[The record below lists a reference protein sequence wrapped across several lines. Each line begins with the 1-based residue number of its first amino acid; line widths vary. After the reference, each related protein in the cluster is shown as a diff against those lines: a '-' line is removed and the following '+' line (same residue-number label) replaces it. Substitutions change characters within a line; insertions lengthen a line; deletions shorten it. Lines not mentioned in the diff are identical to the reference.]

1 MRSKGWRGPFATLMK
16 ALFILGA
23 LMMLVAVPFG
33 LSFSSLRGRAKYG
46 LAGKSSGVR
55 ELQVRRFSDLNPVAQ
70 ATREQAAE
78 VIKDMPFTAAPGD
91 LMGGAL
97 QIIVI
102 PFFLGVFIVYLV
114 TVFKPDMILTDNQMV
129 EYKKAERK
137 YFLEK
142 KGAVK
147 DPDEPAE
154 MNRASRRAKSLK
166 GKRHVPLWAQRSSSE
181 ITLAKRLRLEL
192 AIRLAEC
199 RGDVTD
205 FMTSFALKKCLDAR
219 TALTFFR
226 LLRDA
231 VRQGEQR
238 FSLDDISTSE
248 ESCLSTLAQRR
259 SVHRRRASDDSSEEG
274 LEGGRDFSD
283 SELSGEEA
291 PEKEPQLQVTPQL
304 ADLGVEATTEELKT
318 EWYPSHLWETESSHV
333 LPGTPGFNRRATNVL
348 RRAGLGQ
355 PPSQKSDSR
364 PLQPHQEIVRFL
376 VHPASPVQRLLVDHP
391 TGSGK
396 TREMVSILENF
407 FYDQRPKIAIFP
419 KAAICRNFYREL
431 LRWPNRYRDYFCCQR
446 PVDATQASGGIW
458 QNARHEVWDLTRL
471 PEETVRHLI
480 RSFREVLE
488 MKGQSFRGLMRK
500 SFRAEFKARNPG
512 EPMPLSPLVAISY
525 ASAGGSY
532 AAMTHGQHG
541 QP

>member
-1 MRSKGWRGPFATLMK
+1 MAEPL
-16 ALFILGA
+16 
-23 LMMLVAVPFG
+23 
-33 LSFSSLRGRAKYG
+33 
-46 LAGKSSGVR
+46 
-55 ELQVRRFSDLNPVAQ
+55 LQ
-70 ATREQAAE
+70 
-78 VIKDMPFTAAPGD
+78 
-91 LMGGAL
+91 
-97 QIIVI
+97 
-102 PFFLGVFIVYLV
+102 
-114 TVFKPDMILTDNQMV
+114 
-129 EYKKAERK
+129 
-137 YFLEK
+137 
-142 KGAVK
+142 
-147 DPDEPAE
+147 
-154 MNRASRRAKSLK
+154 
-166 GKRHVPLWAQRSSSE
+166 HVPLWAQRSSSE

-541 QP
+541 QPV

>member
-1 MRSKGWRGPFATLMK
+1 MAGNVGHPGAHAEGPQSK
-16 ALFILGA
+16 ALA
-23 LMMLVAVPFG
+23 T
-33 LSFSSLRGRAKYG
+33 
-46 LAGKSSGVR
+46 SSGVIAISKPAGVTT
-55 ELQVRRFSDLNPVAQ
+55 EDLV
-70 ATREQAAE
+70 E
-78 VIKDMPFTAAPGD
+78 
-91 LMGGAL
+91 AL
-97 QIIVI
+97 QEQCQPHGSLRIVSRLDHPTSGVLPLAVGI
-102 PFFLGVFIVYLV
+102 EGSMEANWLRAQFAGRLVSKEYLCLCEGAPFGARGTINAPLLTKEVDGVSRSEEMHNL
-114 TVFKPDMILTDNQMV
+114 
-129 EYKKAERK
+129 KAECHELSSQ
-137 YFLEK
+137 LEGMEAHRQK
-142 KGAVK
+142 VLR
-147 DPDEPAE
+147 DFQQLQE
-154 MNRASRRAKSLK
+154 ASRRTATKSKEVQGQVLEQKAKAQKLQEEAARDMQELAALDKLVDSK
-166 GKRHVPLWAQRSSSE
+166 KTDVEHVPLWAQRSSSE

-205 FMTSFALKKCLDAR
+205 FMTSFALKK
-219 TALTFFR
+219 TFFR

-364 PLQPHQEIVRFL
+364 PLQPHQEPSSV
-376 VHPASPVQRLLVDHP
+376 
-391 TGSGK
+391 
-396 TREMVSILENF
+396 
-407 FYDQRPKIAIFP
+407 
-419 KAAICRNFYREL
+419 
-431 LRWPNRYRDYFCCQR
+431 
-446 PVDATQASGGIW
+446 
-458 QNARHEVWDLTRL
+458 
-471 PEETVRHLI
+471 
-480 RSFREVLE
+480 
-488 MKGQSFRGLMRK
+488 
-500 SFRAEFKARNPG
+500 
-512 EPMPLSPLVAISY
+512 
-525 ASAGGSY
+525 
-532 AAMTHGQHG
+532 
-541 QP
+541 